1 MNLRVVA
8 TSLMYFMNFEQNRS
22 GASMLQITRVSA
34 LNLPEFLG
42 DWFVLSERN
51 QVWSGLFVFFVKSG
65 HNFPTSQKRA
75 ELNSK
80 KPLGLR
86 SGGACTRVG
95 LAFERRPLTPV
106 AAAPLPNPN
115 STAPSFHVLHRSAH
129 EFPSAVTLE
138 EHATPNPA
146 RIISE
151 NDWRHD
157 LLYSTSLAMSE
168 TCFTAIRKKSREIWN
183 DSERR

>member
-8 TSLMYFMNFEQNRS
+8 TSLMYFMNFERNRS

-34 LNLPEFLG
+34 LNLPEFFRRLICFIG
-42 DWFVLSERN
+42 EK
-51 QVWSGLFVFFVKSG
+51 SGLFVFFVKSG

-80 KPLGLR
+80 KPLVLR

-95 LAFERRPLTPV
+95 PAFERRPLTPV

-115 STAPSFHVLHRSAH
+115 STAPSFHVLHK
-129 EFPSAVTLE
+129 PSA
-138 EHATPNPA
+138 
-146 RIISE
+146 
-151 NDWRHD
+151 
-157 LLYSTSLAMSE
+157 
-168 TCFTAIRKKSREIWN
+168 SRR
-183 DSERR
+183 SQCT